1 MKHFLRVLW
10 VARRHAAWVLLV
22 VVSMAMVACAT
33 VFALNLIRPIYDS
46 LLSPGSASPVAG
58 AAVTPKPF
66 LVSWLD
72 SVSLQAQ
79 GWIQGRLG
87 TGRSTLLLLVLVAIV
102 VKNVFTFLARYSV
115 AQLGL
120 ATVRDLRNLVFDAV
134 LRQSPRYFHD
144 ISSGMLMARVVNDVR
159 LVQEALA
166 ERFGDLLQ
174 SSVTLIAI
182 LAYLFSLNLHLSLVV
197 LLLAP
202 ALLAPVVYFARRLRR
217 RSWQSQER
225 MGDLTTVLDEAV
237 QGMTVIQ
244 AFGMEKFEAKR
255 FRNATYRH
263 FWANLRARA
272 IQIANAPVMEIVG
285 ALGALALIAYASS
298 RIASGAMTLGDFSA
312 FLLGLWAAYAPVKNL
327 NQFNLALQQAVV
339 ASQRIFEV
347 IDEPVDIL
355 DLPEAVTVEGIGD
368 GVELDRVWFAYE
380 AGTWVLSDLSIS
392 VPAGRT
398 VALVGPSGAG
408 KSTVAQLIPRFWD
421 VQRGAVRV
429 AGRDVREATLAS
441 LRGLI
446 GLVTQDTILFNDTV
460 RANIAF
466 GRDDAPQDRLEAAA
480 RAAFAHE
487 FIVKLPDGYDTA
499 VGESGLNLSGG
510 QRQRLAIA
518 RALFKDPPILILDE
532 ATSSLDAEAE
542 RLVQEALE
550 NLMKGRTTLVIAH
563 RLSTV
568 RNADAILV
576 LQRGRVVEQGTFQ
589 ELLAADGV
597 FAHLVSMHEL
607 AGGGDVPGP
616 PAPPEQNPESAGP

>member
-1 MKHFLRVLW
+1 MRHFLRVLW

-22 VVSMAMVACAT
+22 IVSMAMVACAT
-33 VFALNLIRPIYDS
+33 VFALNLIRPIYDN
-46 LLSPGSASPVAG
+46 LLSPGGASRAVSA
-58 AAVTPKPF
+58 AATPKPF
-66 LVSWLD
+66 LVSRLD
-72 SVSLQAQ
+72 AVSAQAQ
-79 GWIQGRLG
+79 AWIQARLG

-102 VKNVFTFLARYSV
+102 AKNVFTFLARYSV

-120 ATVRDLRNLVFDAV
+120 ATVRDLRDLVFDAV

-144 ISSGMLMARVVNDVR
+144 VSSGVLMSRVVNDVR

-174 SSVTLIAI
+174 SSVTLIGI

-202 ALLAPVVYFARRLRR
+202 LLLAPVVHFARRLRR

-237 QGMTVIQ
+237 HGMKVIQ
-244 AFGMEKFEAKR
+244 AFGMERFEAER
-255 FRNATYRH
+255 FRNATQRH

-285 ALGALALIAYASS
+285 AVGALALIGYASS
-298 RIASGAMTLGDFSA
+298 RIASGAMTIGDFSA

-339 ASQRIFEV
+339 ASERIFQV

-355 DLPEAVTVEGIGD
+355 DLPGAVVLQGVGD
-368 GVELDRVWFAYE
+368 GVELEGVWFAYE
-380 AGTWVLSDLSIS
+380 DDAWVLSDLRMAI
-392 VPAGRT
+392 PTGRT

-429 AGRDVREATLAS
+429 GGRDVRESTLAS

-446 GLVTQDTILFNDTV
+446 GLVTQETILFNDTV

-466 GRDDAPQDRLEAAA
+466 GRDNPSQDRIEAAA
-480 RAAFAHE
+480 RAAFAHD
-487 FIVKLPDGYDTA
+487 FILQLPKGYDT
-499 VGESGLNLSGG
+499 VIGESGLSLSGG

-532 ATSSLDAEAE
+532 ATSSLDAESE

-568 RNADAILV
+568 RNANEILV
-576 LQRGRVVEQGTFQ
+576 LHEGRIVERGTFRN
-589 ELLAADGV
+589 LLEADGV

-607 AGGGDVPGP
+607 AGGDD
-616 PAPPEQNPESAGP
+616 APPPVPEESEERSGS